1 MDIQA
6 SKTSKYK
13 LEELG
18 SDTEEYKFVKNFF
31 DTTKSPYRAKRR
43 STADFKMFKILEN
56 NPITKSSEKRSNF
69 MLFHGTNQKGV
80 EGILKEGFKN
90 SKIGWFGQGVYM
102 TDCSCVAQGYCLDDD
117 FKTHVFVNE
126 VFDSEKLK
134 TKPQKKK
141 LHNVYG
147 ACDQDTMPE
156 HPFEKHVYDDSQQ
169 PSEEDYKEDSVGRK
183 YRNVAHDSKSIY
195 DEYLADETITI
206 PRYLFIR
213 KLQILPEEK
222 YLLKSKYCIL
232 D

>member
-1 MDIQA
+1 MDIQLT
-6 SKTSKYK
+6 KTSKYK
-13 LEELG
+13 FHELS

-31 DTTKSPYRAKRR
+31 DTTKSPLATERGAPVNY
-43 STADFKMFKILEN
+43 KMFKILEN

-90 SKIGWFGQGVYM
+90 SKKGWFGQGVYM

-134 TKPQKKK
+134 TKPQKLK

-147 ACDQDTMPE
+147 A
-156 HPFEKHVYDDSQQ
+156 S
-169 PSEEDYKEDSVGRK
+169 
-183 YRNVAHDSKSIY
+183 
-195 DEYLADETITI
+195 L
-206 PRYLFIR
+206 
-213 KLQILPEEK
+213 
-222 YLLKSKYCIL
+222 
-232 D
+232 

>member
-1 MDIQA
+1 MA
-6 SKTSKYK
+6 
-13 LEELG
+13 
-18 SDTEEYKFVKNFF
+18 
-31 DTTKSPYRAKRR
+31 
-43 STADFKMFKILEN
+43 
-56 NPITKSSEKRSNF
+56 
-69 MLFHGTNQKGV
+69 
-80 EGILKEGFKN
+80 
-90 SKIGWFGQGVYM
+90 
-102 TDCSCVAQGYCLDDD
+102 
-117 FKTHVFVNE
+117 
-126 VFDSEKLK
+126 
-134 TKPQKKK
+134 
-141 LHNVYG
+141 
-147 ACDQDTMPE
+147 